1 MKKVILTAAIA
12 LLAGGVFAQQ
22 NEKAELDSL
31 KNVLKTQEEELKK
44 LRDADTNSG
53 PNSFVQLGNI
63 RIYNKNKQ
71 KPCTDC
77 KDTIIE
83 IDSVIVKNKTA
94 KKDKKVISN
103 SLRLDL
109 GFNNYLYNGSMTMPK
124 ALEPLDLNPSK
135 SINVNLHLYDQAVRL
150 TKNRK
155 WWVYYGFTLNY
166 NNYRLNED
174 VSLNKFN
181 DSLLTL
187 PSAFSLKKN
196 KLTTAYVTV
205 PFGFQFESNPDKQKR
220 SFRLAAG
227 PYVGYLLNAHTKQVS
242 NKNGKDKNYSDLN
255 IQKLAYGVNAK
266 IGFGKISLYG
276 SYSLSTLF
284 EKGKGPELYPV
295 SFGIVINDF
304 DF

>member
-1 MKKVILTAAIA
+1 MKTFIVSLSMLSLAAGAFAQQSKEMEVDSLKKVIKIQ
-12 LLAGGVFAQQ
+12 V
-22 NEKAELDSL
+22 
-31 KNVLKTQEEELKK
+31 EEIKRINK
-44 LRDADTNSG
+44 GDTGSG
-53 PNSFVQLGNI
+53 PGNYIELGNI

-77 KDTIIE
+77 KDSIIE
-83 IDSVIVKNKTA
+83 IDSIIVKNKVS

-109 GFNNYLYNGSMTMPK
+109 GFNNYLYNGSMNMPK
-124 ALEPLDLNPSK
+124 ALAPLDLNPSK
-135 SINVNLHLYDQAVRL
+135 SINVNLHLYDQAIRL
-150 TKNRK
+150 SKNRK
-155 WWVYYGFTLNY
+155 WWMYYGFTINY
-166 NNYRLNED
+166 NNYRFNED
-174 VSLNKFN
+174 ISLNKFN

-187 PSAFSLKKN
+187 PTTTSLKKN
-196 KLTTAYVTV
+196 KLTTTYLTV

-242 NKNGKDKNYSDLN
+242 TKDGKDKNYSDLN
-255 IQKLAYGVNAK
+255 IQKLAYGLNAK
-266 IGFGKISLYG
+266 IGFGKVSLYG